1 MENADR
7 PKTPETPAAAHAPG
21 KPTVKDFLIKRLW
34 WLPLSFGVPFLVVFL
49 LTTKNMQA
57 DSILLST
64 RSAVVGLS
72 TAFVIFVLASL
83 DSLIKEPGPKVKDVN
98 AEILAKAMGIVLWVI
113 WMGTGHI
120 MLLAQD
126 EISGDLPPAQG
137 QTY

>member
-1 MENADR
+1 MENADT
-7 PKTPETPAAAHAPG
+7 PKTPETPAAAQPPG

-72 TAFVIFVLASL
+72 TAFIIFVLASL